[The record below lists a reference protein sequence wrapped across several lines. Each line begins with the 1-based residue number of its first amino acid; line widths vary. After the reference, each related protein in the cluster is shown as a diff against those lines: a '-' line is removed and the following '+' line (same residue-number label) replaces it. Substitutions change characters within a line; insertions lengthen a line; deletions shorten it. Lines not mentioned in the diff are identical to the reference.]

1 MLVFDNGPMREILE
15 YSEGGPLCDGA
26 WHSLSV
32 SKDGRTGSISVD
44 GNIQQTVVSSCAI
57 CQNFFATNTN
67 DPLYIGGIPGMFLL
81 RIRRQV
87 TQLCYS

>member
-15 YSEGGPLCDGA
+15 YSEGEQLCDGA

-32 SKDGRTGSISVD
+32 SKDRQTGSISVD
-44 GNIQQTVVSSCAI
+44 GNIRQTVVSSCAT
-57 CQNFFATNTN
+57 CQNFSATNTN

-81 RIRRQV
+81 HNRWQV
-87 TQLCYS
+87 T